1 MQENSRQ
8 PKDDPVFESRKLE
21 LMREIVSKMDDSTTK
36 EYLNNRFLRAVDYYG
51 TESKKH
57 KRHYL
62 CLSIVSLSVTAL
74 IPVVSIFADGGIW
87 MKALIAL
94 LGSAVTFVNSYLLL
108 MNSKNLWIMH
118 RTARESLI
126 ALFYQYYCKTGSFK
140 NLSDNERGEKLV
152 EKGDDIING
161 VMNSW
166 QDMVS
171 AEE

>member
-1 MQENSRQ
+1 MEENATAA
-8 PKDDPVFESRKLE
+8 KHEYVFESRKLE
-21 LMREIVSKMDDSTTK
+21 LMRDIVSTMAESPTK
-36 EYLNNRFLRAVDYYG
+36 DYLNNRFLRAIDYYG
-51 TESKKH
+51 IESKKH

-62 CLSIVSLSVTAL
+62 RWSIFSLSVTAL

-87 MKALIAL
+87 MKAFIAL